1 MNILTEIVEK
11 RKTIIAR
18 TGYEMGAAV
27 PEKRSVPL
35 VPFMTDPPL
44 ICEIKR
50 KSPSKGEISPGLDA
64 REQAALYHSR
74 GVRNVSVLTEPNYFA
89 GSLSDLMIVKKTFP
103 DIAVLRKDFLFSVED
118 VEISFRAGSDAVL
131 LIAAI
136 LDPAMLAAMYRKA
149 KTLGMEAL
157 VEVHSKEDIEKASAI
172 RPALTGINSRD
183 LTTFTIDRTIPLRLK
198 RYITWDTTLVFES
211 GIHTDEDA
219 LLAVS
224 AGFRGI
230 LVGEAVVKNPGL
242 IDALMQVFSKKPR
255 DFWGRLYR
263 KQPPYVKICGITSE
277 KDAYHAAEEGADI
290 LGFNF
295 FVRSPR
301 KVEPALLKKIKNC
314 DILKVAVVV
323 TGPEKRKLDDDVNE
337 LFAEGLIDAI
347 QFHGDESPEDCFSM
361 AFPYY
366 KALQIKDPGDC
377 ERISTYKC
385 PRVLID
391 AFSSSLHGGTGKKIP
406 LTLVE
411 EAQKKL
417 PLWLAGGMEPDT
429 VTEVI
434 RRFSPE
440 LIDASSRLEKAPG
453 IKDPKIVS
461 AFIKAVKR

>member
-11 RKTIIAR
+11 RKALIR
-18 TGYEMGAAV
+18 RSGFEMGVSV

-35 VPFMTDPPL
+35 VPFLTDPLL

-50 KSPSKGEISPGLDA
+50 KSPSKGDISLHLDA
-64 REQAALYHSR
+64 REQATLYHSK
-74 GVRNVSVLTEPNYFA
+74 GIRNISVLTEPHYFA
-89 GSLSDLMIVKKTFP
+89 GSLSDLMTVKKAYP

-118 VEISFRAGSDAVL
+118 IELSFRAGADAVL

-136 LDPAMLAAMYRKA
+136 LEPDMLALMYTKA
-149 KTLGMEAL
+149 KLLGMEAL
-157 VEVHSKEDIEKASAI
+157 VEVHSREDVKKAAGI
-172 RPALTGINSRD
+172 QPTLTGINSRD
-183 LTTFTIDRTIPLRLK
+183 LTTFAIDRIIPLQLK
-198 RYITWDTTLVFES
+198 RHITWDTSLVFES
-211 GIHTDEDA
+211 GIHTEEDA
-219 LLAVS
+219 LLPMS
-224 AGFRGI
+224 AGFRGV

-242 IDALMQVFSKKPR
+242 IDALIRAFSKKR
-255 DFWGRLYR
+255 RRFWGRLYR
-263 KQPPYVKICGITSE
+263 NPPPYVKICGITCE
-277 KDAYHAAEEGADI
+277 EDAYHAAEEGADM

-295 FVRSPR
+295 FPRSPR

-323 TGPEKRKLDDDVNE
+323 TGPEKRKLEDDVNK
-337 LFAEGLIDAI
+337 LFTEGLIDAI

-366 KALQIKDPGDC
+366 KALQIKDSRDC
-377 ERISTYKC
+377 ERISTYRC

-406 LTLVE
+406 FALVE

-417 PLWLAGGMEPDT
+417 PLWLAGGMGPDT

-453 IKDPKIVS
+453 KKDPKIVK